1 MKNRDCNISL
11 VMCLQIAVF
20 LSVEPRI
27 TSKQCASPVTEGD
40 NATLHCSAI
49 GNPSPNIAW
58 IKVSTRE
65 TVSFSGMLFIEDIKR
80 NKSGSYECLAWNGIG
95 NNNTNSCTVDVHCE

>member
-1 MKNRDCNISL
+1 
-11 VMCLQIAVF
+11 MCLRIAAVF

-27 TSKQCASPVTEGD
+27 TSKQCESPVTEGD

-65 TVSFSGMLFIEDIKR
+65 TVSYSGMLFIEDIKR